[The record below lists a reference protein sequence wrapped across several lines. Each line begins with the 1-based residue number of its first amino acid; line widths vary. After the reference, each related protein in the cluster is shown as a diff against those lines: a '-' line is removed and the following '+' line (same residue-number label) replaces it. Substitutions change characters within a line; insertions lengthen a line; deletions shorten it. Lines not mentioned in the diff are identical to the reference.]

1 MSQKQHPS
9 EQFLLLGGI
18 LILLMGGRQPAQCVR
33 MRLVRKGSGG
43 ADMKDFAQ
51 QHDDTRGSGESCDI
65 NQYTEGESH
74 DTLDLRI
81 NGKFRCA
88 VWTDKEH
95 IKCLGFQKTSLISNF
110 IQTNGS
116 QNQDQEHR
124 QGSDHSFHCGSNVP
138 CSQQNNAN
146 GNHGTVAHHGL
157 DIDSHCVYKDCR
169 RVGHNTDTCK

>member
-1 MSQKQHPS
+1 MS
-9 EQFLLLGGI
+9 
-18 LILLMGGRQPAQCVR
+18 MRGRQPAQCVR
-33 MRLVRKGSGG
+33 MRLMGMESGR

-116 QNQDQEHR
+116 RNQDQEHR

-138 CSQQNNAN
+138 CSQQDHAN

-157 DIDSHCVYKDCR
+157 DIDSHCVYKDCG

>member
-9 EQFLLLGGI
+9 EQFLLLEGMVI
-18 LILLMGGRQPAQCVR
+18 LSMGGMQSAQFVR
-33 MRLVRKGSGG
+33 MRLVGMESGG

-65 NQYTEGESH
+65 NQYTEGERH

-110 IQTNGS
+110 IHTNGS

-124 QGSDHSFHCGSNVP
+124 YGSDHSFYCASNVP

>member
-9 EQFLLLGGI
+9 EQFLLLEGMVI
-18 LILLMGGRQPAQCVR
+18 LSMGGMQSAQFVR
-33 MRLVRKGSGG
+33 MRLVGMESGG

-51 QHDDTRGSGESCDI
+51 QHDDTRGSGESFDI
-65 NQYTEGESH
+65 NQYTEGERH

-88 VWTDKEH
+88 VWTVKEH

-116 QNQDQEHR
+116 QNQEQEHR
-124 QGSDHSFHCGSNVP
+124 YGSDHSF
-138 CSQQNNAN
+138 
-146 GNHGTVAHHGL
+146 
-157 DIDSHCVYKDCR
+157 
-169 RVGHNTDTCK
+169 

>member
-9 EQFLLLGGI
+9 EQFLLLEGMVI
-18 LILLMGGRQPAQCVR
+18 LSMGGMQSAQFVR
-33 MRLVRKGSGG
+33 MRLVGMESGG

-51 QHDDTRGSGESCDI
+51 QHDDTRGRGESCDI
-65 NQYTEGESH
+65 NQYTEGERH

-110 IQTNGS
+110 IHTNGS

-124 QGSDHSFHCGSNVP
+124 YGSDHSFYCASNVP

-146 GNHGTVAHHGL
+146 GNHGTVS
-157 DIDSHCVYKDCR
+157 D
-169 RVGHNTDTCK
+169 

>member
-9 EQFLLLGGI
+9 EQFLLLEGMVI
-18 LILLMGGRQPAQCVR
+18 LSMGGMQSAQFVR
-33 MRLVRKGSGG
+33 MRLVGMESGG

-51 QHDDTRGSGESCDI
+51 QHDDTSGSGESCDI
-65 NQYTEGESH
+65 NQYAEGERH

-95 IKCLGFQKTSLISNF
+95 IKCLGFQKASLISNF
-110 IQTNGS
+110 IHTNGS

-124 QGSDHSFHCGSNVP
+124 QGSDHSFHWAVMYPVRNRTMP
-138 CSQQNNAN
+138 
-146 GNHGTVAHHGL
+146 TVIMEPWHTMVWILIPIVSIKTVEG
-157 DIDSHCVYKDCR
+157 
-169 RVGHNTDTCK
+169 